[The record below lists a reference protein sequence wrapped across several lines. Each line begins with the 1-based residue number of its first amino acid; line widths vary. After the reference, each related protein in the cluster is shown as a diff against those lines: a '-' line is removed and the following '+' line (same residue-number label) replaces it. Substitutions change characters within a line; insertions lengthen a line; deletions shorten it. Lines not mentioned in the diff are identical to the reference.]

1 MNTQPTPPELY
12 LHHAGQDLGP
22 YSPDAARELLALGS
36 VPPDVLA
43 WREGLPGWV
52 PLTDLLPPPA
62 APVAVRTVRAR
73 PDSFLRRLPG
83 VFLYPFKK
91 DGPIVLLAGTLFFW
105 LLDLAQ
111 NFAGPLSLILALFS
125 GGYLAAYV
133 QGVIQS
139 SAQGEDELPRWPE
152 FSDWHQDILVP
163 CLQMGVTVLLCLGPG
178 WAVLGLAGADAG
190 TPGLAWAGWALLGVG
205 ALYLPMALLAVAMAD
220 TLTGVSPTV
229 VIPAMLRIRAPYGVT
244 CGVLAAV
251 FALNA
256 LLDFLLGNWLRIPVL
271 SAGLQGFVGLYGLAV
286 QARILGVL
294 YHCHRDRLRWF

>member
-1 MNTQPTPPELY
+1 MKAAPAPPDLY

-22 YSPDAARELLALGS
+22 YSPEAARELLALGS

-62 APVAVRTVRAR
+62 AWTAVRVGGAAS
-73 PDSFLRRLPG
+73 DSFRRRLPG

-91 DGPIVLLAGTLFFW
+91 DGPIVLLTGTLFFG

-125 GGYLAAYV
+125 GGYLAAYL
-133 QGVIQS
+133 QSILQS

-163 CLQMGVTVLLCLGPG
+163 CLQMGVTILLCLGPG
-178 WAVLGLAGADAG
+178 WALLGFAGAGGG
-190 TPGLAWAGWALLGVG
+190 TSGQTWAGWALLGAG
-205 ALYLPMALLAVAMAD
+205 ALYLPMALLAVAMAE
-220 TLTGVSPTV
+220 TLTGLSPTV
-229 VIPAMLRIRAPYGVT
+229 VLPAMGRIPGPYALT
-244 CGVLAAV
+244 CGVLVAV

-256 LLDFLLGNWLRIPVL
+256 LVDLLLGNWLRIPVL
-271 SAGLQGFVGLYGLAV
+271 STGLQGFAGLYGLAV
-286 QARILGVL
+286 QARVLGVL
-294 YHCHRDRLRWF
+294 YHGHRDRLQWF